1 MKRPWKVDDS
11 KEIRSSH
18 HELITELGC
27 SNFIEYHFHT
37 TELIRA
43 GFVLP
48 VAPIEDIL
56 IELTPEKRKGL
67 KDLVDQGYE
76 VVVIPHYDADGH
88 RIDDKFEVY
97 RKPYQK

>member
-1 MKRPWKVDDS
+1 MKRPWEVDEPQKPKDS
-11 KEIRSSH
+11 HREF
-18 HELITELGC
+18 ITQIDC
-27 SNFIEYHFHT
+27 TNFAVYHFHT

-48 VAPIEDIL
+48 VAPIEDTL
-56 IELTPEKRKGL
+56 IQLTPEKRKGL

-97 RKPYQK
+97 RKPYQR